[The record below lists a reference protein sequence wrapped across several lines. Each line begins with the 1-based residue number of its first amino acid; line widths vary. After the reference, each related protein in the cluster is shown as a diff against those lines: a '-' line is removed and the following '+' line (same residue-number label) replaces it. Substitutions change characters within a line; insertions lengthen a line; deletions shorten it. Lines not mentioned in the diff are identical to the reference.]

1 MKMKRTLFTFL
12 CLISLLTQAHAGG
25 IWEEGSQWDV
35 IYTYGTT
42 GIEDSTEVHEKIVTF
57 RLLPAFDNYMALE
70 ETVTFNGEVE
80 SVQVQGYI
88 RNAGDSLIYVR
99 PVLYDG
105 SIGDECLLYDFRE
118 PYEYGGTVRYGVIGG
133 EVKEEFIDWQEDT
146 LDYYIMNNGDTH
158 CLPAWKGIIYQ
169 YGYIGG
175 PMELFL
181 LKAAPGKTP
190 KPKPSNISHVIFST
204 KGDHKTIYMNSGE
217 EDDEDDIIIN
227 YDEMLTDGTIWEC
240 LAVGTEQPDLKSTY
254 TIQVKGDTIIGKRH
268 CKQVYSSEHNIQ
280 KTMFEEGRKVYVVNE
295 DGQPVVLLDFNL
307 QDGDRLDDVT
317 TASVWDQENQGYH
330 YRTITIDMGFDC
342 ASYFAGDTAPWAY
355 DLIEGIGV
363 SKDEYLKQC
372 FLNEENTIS
381 YMLRCWKE
389 GTLVY
394 RVPQEYVPFVREDVK
409 WVYYYDNPIEGMGYE
424 DGFIP
429 YGEHYYTLE
438 MKGDTVINGKSYKP
452 VHLYSGESINEMN
465 DTVPVYLREENKVVY
480 GIIPDDKRY
489 YECPIGIGTE
499 VQGTELLSTVQTGVE
514 FILYDFNDP
523 ATFYESLDNHM
534 FLHYDHAELAQ
545 VGRHLTQKH
554 IFNHRVDDGVIFG
567 NENIIE
573 GIGFVGES
581 PGMSLN
587 YFYGIT
593 IGMDQVI
600 NRLSHVIED
609 GEIVYKTK
617 WYKEPVPDDYEYVP
631 FVREGVKWVYAYN
644 NPFWEYVLDM
654 PEGLQ
659 YYSFEMK
666 GDVQIGDKTYK
677 PVVLTH
683 YLDKEGHN
691 KEVEDYTPICLR
703 EENKVVYAIH
713 PDGIQ
718 HPQCPVG
725 YGWHISDP
733 YDGLPIYT
741 TSEEFI
747 LYDFNDP
754 IELYFN
760 NEDFW
765 SEVDYDGTW
774 MMAIGGGKRKCHHYQ
789 SWYSE
794 DDFIIEGIGYDGM
807 AGFPLFYFETFIT
820 GLQVGYGL
828 SHVIENDQIV
838 YTGRW
843 YDPGVRVG
851 IDEVVT
857 DKERRLIDENYYN
870 LMGQSVGKD
879 IPTAPGIYIHQ
890 GKKIVVR

>member
-1 MKMKRTLFTFL
+1 MRMKRTLFTLL
-12 CLISLLTQAHAGG
+12 CLFSLLTQAHASS
-25 IWEEGSQWDV
+25 IWEEGSQWD
-35 IYTYGTT
+35 ILYTLEPPT
-42 GIEDSTEVHEKIVTF
+42 GIEDSIDVLKVTY
-57 RLLPAFDNYMALE
+57 RLLSADDNYMALE
-70 ETVTFNGEVE
+70 KTVTYKGVVE
-80 SVQVQGYI
+80 SVQIQGYI
-88 RNAGDSLIYVR
+88 RNDGDSLIYVR
-99 PVLYDG
+99 PVLEDG
-105 SIGDECLLYDFRE
+105 SIGVECLLYDFRV
-118 PYEYGGTVRYGVIGG
+118 PYEYDGSIRYGVMGG
-133 EVKEEFIDWQEDT
+133 EVKEEYIDWQEDS
-146 LDYYIMNNGDTH
+146 LDYYMMNNGDRH
-158 CLPAWKGIIYQ
+158 CLPAWNGIIYQ

-181 LKAAPGKTP
+181 EDSTLRKTK
-190 KPKPSNISHVIFST
+190 KPKPTNISHVIFST
-204 KGDHKTIYMNSGE
+204 KGGHKTTGMNFEGE
-217 EDDEDDIIIN
+217 EDAIIIP

-240 LAVGTEQPDLKSTY
+240 LEVGTEQPDLKNIY
-254 TIQVKGDTIIGKRH
+254 TIQVKGDTIVGNRR
-268 CKQVYSSEHNIQ
+268 CKQIYSPEYDIQ
-280 KTMFEEGRKVYVVNE
+280 KTLFEEGRKVYVVNE
-295 DGQPVVLLDFNL
+295 DGNPKVLLDFNL
-307 QDGDRLDDVT
+307 QKGDRLDETTIVVDV
-317 TASVWDQENQGYH
+317 WNQENLGH
-330 YRTITIDMGFDC
+330 RYRTITIDMGFDC
-342 ASYFAGDTAPWAY
+342 ASYFAGDTTPWAY

-363 SKDEYLKQC
+363 SKDQYLMQC
-372 FLNEENTIS
+372 FINQENTFS
-381 YMLRCWKE
+381 YLMRCWKDD
-389 GTLVY
+389 TLVY
-394 RVPQEYVPFVREDVK
+394 QVAQEYEYVPFVREGVK
-409 WVYYYDNPIEGMGYE
+409 WVYYYDNPIVGMGYE
-424 DGFIP
+424 DGYIP

-452 VHLYSGESINEMN
+452 VHLYCGTAINEEN

-523 ATFYESLDNHM
+523 VTFYESLNGHV
-534 FLHYDHAELAQ
+534 FLHYDHAELVQ
-545 VGRHLTQKH
+545 VGNHLTQQH
-554 IFNHRVDDGVIFG
+554 IFNNHESYEYYWG
-567 NENIIE
+567 NESIIE

-581 PGMSLN
+581 PGMPLN

-593 IGMDQVI
+593 VGMDQVI

-713 PDGIQ
+713 PDGIL

-725 YGWHISDP
+725 YSWYIGAP
-733 YDGLPIYT
+733 YEALPIYT
-741 TSEEFI
+741 TNEEFVF
-747 LYDFNDP
+747 YDFNDP
-754 IELYFN
+754 MRLYSSGWGDV
-760 NEDFW
+760 DF
-765 SEVDYDGTW
+765 DGTW
-774 MMAIGGGKRKCHHYQ
+774 IMTIGGQKRKCYHYQ

-807 AGFPLFYFETFIT
+807 AGFPLFYFELFIT
-820 GLQVGYGL
+820 GFQVGYGL
-828 SHVIENDQIV
+828 SHVIEDGQIV

-843 YDPGVRVG
+843 YDPGIRVG
-851 IDEVVT
+851 INEVVS
-857 DKERRLIDENYYN
+857 DQALHPMDENYYN
-870 LMGQSVGKD
+870 LMGQPMGKD
-879 IPTAPGIYIHQ
+879 VPTVPGIYIHQ
-890 GKKIVVR
+890 GKKIVIR